1 MAPAAAQTAR
11 PAPAPTTVYATVALS
26 QATVARTTFYV
37 TPPASLLT
45 STGVPFTLGNAY
57 WLHSGEQPASLTMNY
72 DKPVA
77 VYLLINTSWTDA
89 AFAGKTVGTVH
100 LTYSDGT
107 SRDTALVVGANIRE
121 WEYGVSW
128 TANTLSS
135 SSTASVWQGQGQA
148 AQGGAMGTIDMLTI
162 SAIPTSPAAHLTGV
176 TVSDTYAAHMGIVF
190 QGLTVLYDPVLP
202 RPGESDD
209 TPAVVHSRAPEHSNS
224 QNFTGIKPAK
234 DAAPRGHRHGIYVV
248 VSGDTLWGI
257 ATKEG
262 VSLPALIKEN
272 PQIKNKNL
280 IRVGQPIR
288 IP

>member
-1 MAPAAAQTAR
+1 MAPAAAQTAQ
-11 PAPAPTTVYATVALS
+11 PAPVPTTVYAPLALS

-45 STGVPFTLGNAY
+45 SGGVPFTLGNAY
-57 WLHSGEQPASLTMNY
+57 WLHYGDAPATATMNY
-72 DKPVA
+72 DKPLA
-77 VYLLINTSWTDA
+77 VYLLLNTSWTDGT
-89 AFAGKTVGTVH
+89 FAGQTVGTVH

-107 SRDTALVVGANIRE
+107 AKDTALVVGANIRE

-162 SAIPTSPAAHLTGV
+162 SVIPTSPSAHLTAV
-176 TVSDTYAAHMGIVF
+176 TVSDTNNSHMGLVF
-190 QGLTVLYDPVLP
+190 QGLTVLYDPVIP

-209 TPAVVHSRAPEHSNS
+209 TPAVVHSQAPSHSHS
-224 QNFTGIKPAK
+224 PIFTGVKPAK
-234 DAAPRGHRHGIYVV
+234 AAGPQGHRHGIYVV

-262 VSLPALIKEN
+262 VSLRALLEAN